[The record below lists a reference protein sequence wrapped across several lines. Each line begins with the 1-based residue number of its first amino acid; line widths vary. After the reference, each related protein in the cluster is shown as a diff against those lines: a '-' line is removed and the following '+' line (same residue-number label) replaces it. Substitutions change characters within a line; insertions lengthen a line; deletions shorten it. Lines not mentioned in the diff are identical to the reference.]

1 MSKCFHKGG
10 FPVRTGRVAYLSYAS
25 GLGVQG
31 NALREV
37 LSHAVYFW
45 VENGRPL
52 FIICAIMID
61 VKILRERPDFVKE
74 KIALKKFDCDIDAI
88 LAFDVERRKALV
100 AFEEAR
106 NAQNT
111 ASKAMAELPKGSPEF
126 KEKVAE
132 MKSVSAKVKE
142 LQAVSDEMEK
152 KWKSMLL
159 TIPNIPDDSV
169 PVGKSDKDN
178 VTVYTWGDIDKIKN
192 AKPHWDLPFF
202 GELLD
207 FQRGVKVTGAGFPF
221 YVGDMARLVRSLL
234 ALFLDEA
241 RNNGYRELMCPIM
254 VNAASATATGQLPDK
269 EGQMYHDAQDDY
281 YMIPTAE
288 VPVTNFYR
296 DEVFEESQLPIYA
309 CGYTPCFRR
318 EAGSWGKDVRGLN
331 RLHQFDKVELVKWVH
346 PDHGMEELEKLRKDA
361 EGILQKLNLPYRVLA
376 ICTGDIGFPHAKQF
390 DLEVWAA
397 GQQKWLEVSSCSC
410 FTDFQARRANIRFKP
425 ADGGKPHNV
434 YTLNG
439 SGLAIPRVLAAL
451 LENNVRDDG
460 KVEIPEVL
468 RKWYGGETI
477 G

>member
-1 MSKCFHKGG
+1 
-10 FPVRTGRVAYLSYAS
+10 
-25 GLGVQG
+25 
-31 NALREV
+31 
-37 LSHAVYFW
+37 
-45 VENGRPL
+45 
-52 FIICAIMID
+52 MID

-425 ADGGKPHNV
+425 ADGGKPRNV

-451 LENNVRDDG
+451 LENNVRGDG